1 MNYCLQWIL
10 SGHLLF
16 NITVLSNT
24 QFNALTAEIHDF
36 VIHYFAYRVL
46 QKRHSCRTF
55 NDHDI
60 ATRDCRYSTHMQ
72 RATKKVRT
80 TRLSLRHG
88 TRSEATLY
96 CISMDDVVN
105 GFARRLKR

>member
-36 VIHYFAYRVL
+36 VIHYFAYRV
-46 QKRHSCRTF
+46 T
-55 NDHDI
+55 
-60 ATRDCRYSTHMQ
+60 
-72 RATKKVRT
+72 
-80 TRLSLRHG
+80 
-88 TRSEATLY
+88 EA
-96 CISMDDVVN
+96 S
-105 GFARRLKR
+105 